1 MKEKTELQ
9 TVLTKKGSA
18 FKKYKALVIG
28 RGGIFSLF
36 KYEIITLLFGG
47 LPGAPGIFARK
58 IFYRVL
64 FKKIGRGV
72 VLGKGLTLRH
82 PGKISMGN
90 NVVID
95 DYCVLDAKGEKDD
108 GISIGD
114 NAFISRNTILSCKG
128 GKIEIGENTNI
139 GAYCSIYSESSVKL
153 GKNILIAGFTY
164 IVAGGSHDFSRKDI
178 PIMAQPSLS
187 LGGVEIHDNVWLGAR
202 VTVLDGVTIGRDTLV
217 GAAGLV
223 NKDLPEFVVAA
234 GIPARVIKQR

>member
-9 TVLTKKGSA
+9 TLLTKKGSA

-28 RGGIFSLF
+28 KGGLFSLL
-36 KYEIITLLFGG
+36 KYEIITSLFGG
-47 LPGAPGIFARK
+47 LPGAVGIFSRK

-64 FKKIGRGV
+64 FKKVGKGV
-72 VLGKGLTLRH
+72 VFGKGLTLRH
-82 PGKISMGN
+82 PRKISLGN
-90 NVVID
+90 NVVLD
-95 DYCVLDAKGEKDD
+95 DYCVLDAKGEKNG
-108 GISIGD
+108 GISIG
-114 NAFISRNTILSCKG
+114 NNVFISRNTIVSCKG

-139 GAYCSIYSESSVKL
+139 GVFCSIYSESSVKL

-164 IVAGGSHDFSRKDI
+164 IVAGGTHDFSRKDI

-187 LGGVEIHDNVWLGAR
+187 SGGVVIRDNVWLGAR
-202 VTVLDGVTIGRDTLV
+202 VTILDGVTIGRDTVV
-217 GAAGLV
+217 GASGLV